1 MILLVLVLLFVQAMC
16 DLALPDKMADIM
28 NEVIAGSGTKAVLR
42 IGLMML
48 GYSAAVTA
56 CSVAVGYLAARIGSG
71 VSRDLRAAVFNKV
84 STFSGAEYDKF
95 TTSSL
100 ITRSTN
106 DVTQVQMF
114 TIMLIRMVLYAP
126 MIAIGGIVRAVGKSA
141 GMNYLVWVIVAAVGA
156 VLVTILLLLLIAQ
169 SRFMKLQKIM
179 DKLNLVARE
188 GLTGM
193 MVIRAFNTQRKEEE
207 RFDAVNKE
215 LRDTNLF
222 VNRVMSALMPVIMV
236 VMNGVS
242 IAVVWIASY
251 AATDITMVTNM
262 MAFIQYA
269 VQIIMAFM
277 MVTMVFVMMPRA
289 IVAGRRLN
297 EVLRTESVIQDAPD
311 AVPADELSGNVE
323 FKNVTFRYGNGES
336 PALEN
341 ISFTAEKGMTTA
353 IIGATGSGKSTL
365 VSLLPRMYDVSEG
378 AITID
383 GKDIRS
389 FTVRSL
395 RDNIAYVP
403 QKNVLL
409 SGTIASNIKFADENG
424 SDERMTK
431 AADIAQ
437 ASEFIAE
444 KPEQFSEPI
453 AQGGANVS
461 GGQKQRLAIARAV
474 YKQAPIYVF
483 DDSFS
488 ALDFKTDANLRK
500 ALGDNLGD
508 KTIFIVA
515 QRVGSIMNAD
525 RIIVL
530 DDGKMVGYGTHKELM
545 QTCPVYEEI
554 ARSQLSQAELE
565 NVQTAT
571 AEQPIRLQPAKEGV
585 NNG

>member
-28 NEVIAGSGTKAVLR
+28 NEVIAGAGTKVVLK
-42 IGLMML
+42 IGLVML

-106 DVTQVQMF
+106 DITQMQMF

-141 GMNYLVWVIVAAVGA
+141 GMSYLVWVIVAAVGA
-156 VLVTILLLLLIAQ
+156 VLVTILVLLLVAQ

-193 MVIRAFNTQRKEEE
+193 MVIRAFNTQKKEEQ
-207 RFDAVNKE
+207 RFDAVNTE

-236 VMNGVS
+236 VMNGVT

-297 EVLRTESVIQDAPD
+297 EVLRTESAITDAPD
-311 AVPADELSGNVE
+311 AVPANALAGNVE

-341 ISFTAEKGMTTA
+341 ISFTAEKGTTTA

-383 GKDIRS
+383 GMDIRS

-409 SGTIASNIKFADENG
+409 SGTIASNIKFADAAG
-424 SDERMTK
+424 SDEQMTK
-431 AADIAQ
+431 AAEIAQ
-437 ASEFIAE
+437 AAGFIAE
-444 KPEQFSEPI
+444 KPEQFAEPI

-500 ALGDNLGD
+500 ALGENLGD

-530 DDGKMVGYGTHKELM
+530 EDGKMVGYGTHSELM

-565 NVQTAT
+565 SARTANET
-571 AEQPIRLQPAKEGV
+571 SVRLQPAKEGS

>member
-1 MILLVLVLLFVQAMC
+1 MIAKYYKKYVPMILLVLVLLFVQAMC

-28 NEVIAGSGTKAVLR
+28 NEVIAGAGTKVVLK
-42 IGLMML
+42 IGLVML

-106 DVTQVQMF
+106 DITQMQMF

-141 GMNYLVWVIVAAVGA
+141 GMSYLVWVIVAAVGA
-156 VLVTILLLLLIAQ
+156 VLVTILVLLLVAQ

-193 MVIRAFNTQRKEEE
+193 MVIRAFNTQKKEEQ
-207 RFDAVNKE
+207 RFDAVNTE

-236 VMNGVS
+236 VMNGVT

-297 EVLRTESVIQDAPD
+297 EVLRTESAITDAPD
-311 AVPADELSGNVE
+311 AVPANALAGNVE

-341 ISFTAEKGMTTA
+341 ISFAAEKGTTTA

-383 GKDIRS
+383 GMDIRS

-409 SGTIASNIKFADENG
+409 SGTIASNIKFADAAG
-424 SDERMTK
+424 SDEQMTK
-431 AADIAQ
+431 AAEIAQ
-437 ASEFIAE
+437 AAGFIAE
-444 KPEQFSEPI
+444 KPEQFAEPI

-488 ALDFKTDANLRK
+488 ALDFKTDANLRQ
-500 ALGDNLGD
+500 ALKTDLHD
-508 KTIFIVA
+508 KNIIIVA

-525 RIIVL
+525 QIIVL
-530 DDGKMVGYGTHKELM
+530 DNGKMVGLGTHKQLID
-545 QTCPVYEEI
+545 TCPVYRDI
-554 ARSQLSQAELE
+554 AESQLSKEEL
-565 NVQTAT
+565 QHA
-571 AEQPIRLQPAKEGV
+571 
-585 NNG
+585 